1 MDKIKDCVTIDQTNL
16 QDEYQRIAADYAYW
30 SEKCSVSQQTY
41 LLRKME
47 RQRMWA
53 QTKIELRE
61 TLTMQGERVTEA
73 RLDTETEVNDEYC
86 AAKEMEIIA
95 EVDYTKLKGYLEA
108 IKTKREMLISLGA
121 HMRQEMKTI

>member
-1 MDKIKDCVTIDQTNL
+1 MNIRECVSIDQANL
-16 QDEYQRIAADYAYW
+16 QEECQRIAADYAYW
-30 SEKCSVSQQTY
+30 SEKCAKAQQTY

-73 RLDTETEVNDEYC
+73 RLDTEIEVNDEYC
-86 AAKEMEIIA
+86 AAKEMEVIS
-95 EVDYTKLKGYLEA
+95 EVEYVKLKGYLEA

-121 HMRQEMKTI
+121 HLRQEMKTV